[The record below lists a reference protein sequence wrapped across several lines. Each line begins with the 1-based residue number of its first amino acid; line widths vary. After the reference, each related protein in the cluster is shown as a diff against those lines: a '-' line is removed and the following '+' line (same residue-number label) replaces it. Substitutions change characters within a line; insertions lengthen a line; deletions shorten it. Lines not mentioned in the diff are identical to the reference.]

1 MQKHVLLYVFFL
13 KKGEDRSVQWKR
25 HIKNGGTKLYINFY
39 KELLE
44 VVESLLDVMKDEGI

>member
-1 MQKHVLLYVFFL
+1 MYCCMFFFL

>member
-1 MQKHVLLYVFFL
+1 METTYK
-13 KKGEDRSVQWKR
+13 EWWK
-25 HIKNGGTKLYINFY
+25 KLYINFY

>member
-1 MQKHVLLYVFFL
+1 MYCCMFFFL
-13 KKGEDRSVQWKR
+13 KKGKDRSVQWKR
-25 HIKNGGTKLYINFY
+25 HIKNGGKKLYINFY

>member
-1 MQKHVLLYVFFL
+1 MVG
-13 KKGEDRSVQWKR
+13 KKM
-25 HIKNGGTKLYINFY
+25 YINFY